1 MNTNTE
7 VSTFSRIPRTL
18 PVLHVDNI
26 VMFPYIILPLI
37 VSDELSKQV
46 IDFALSNDRLLGLFL
61 TKEQS
66 EKDPIKIYDHG
77 TAVSIIKMFRTPEGS
92 ISLLLQGVS
101 RIKVETITQSEPFIK
116 VEVEIIPESAD
127 ENAGLTALKNISIEL
142 LGKLISESEEMNKEF
157 VYGLKNIKQASRVAD
172 LIAGN
177 LNFTIEEKQ
186 QILETIEL
194 EKRFKKLNG
203 FLANLIKQLRIENTI
218 RNRIQLE
225 MDEDQRRYYL
235 REQLDAIKKEL
246 GETDEVDQEI
256 DKWERLIDEKDLP
269 DYVKDEAEE
278 ELNRMKMMSP
288 ASSEYAVSRNYMEW
302 LINIPWK
309 IYSEDQLD
317 LKRIET
323 VLAGDHYGLETAKE
337 RIIEY
342 IAVKKLRNKLK
353 GPILC
358 FVGPPGVGK
367 TSLGKSVASSLNR
380 KFIRLSLGG
389 IHDEA
394 EIRGHRKTY
403 IGAMPGKIITEI
415 KRCGTANP
423 VFMLDEIDK
432 LGRDFRGDP
441 ASALLEV
448 LDPEQNNSF
457 VDNYI
462 NLPFDLSEVMFI
474 TTANGLDTVPMALR
488 DRMEIIEFSSYIE
501 EEKITIAQK
510 YLIPKEAENNG
521 VNGKNVIIRKS
532 ALEEIIRYYVRESG
546 VRNLQRNI
554 GTIMRKVA
562 RKVAEG
568 DTGKIT
574 VTDKNVKIFLKKRKH
589 SIEMANRV
597 PEIGVVTGLAWTI
610 FGGEILFCETTLLP
624 GKGKF
629 VLTGLLGEVMQES
642 AKLAYSLIKA
652 KHKEFGIDPAL
663 FENRDL
669 HIHLPAGAVPKDG
682 PSAGVTLTTSLVSAF
697 TQKKVKHNVAM
708 TGEITLL
715 GKVLPIG
722 GVREKFLAAKRAGV
736 KKVILPYENQDSY
749 EEIPEKVKGGVDVM
763 FVKDIQEILQEV
775 LIGESD

>member
-256 DKWERLIDEKDLP
+256 DKWE
-269 DYVKDEAEE
+269 
-278 ELNRMKMMSP
+278 
-288 ASSEYAVSRNYMEW
+288 
-302 LINIPWK
+302 
-309 IYSEDQLD
+309 
-317 LKRIET
+317 
-323 VLAGDHYGLETAKE
+323 
-337 RIIEY
+337 
-342 IAVKKLRNKLK
+342 
-353 GPILC
+353 
-358 FVGPPGVGK
+358 
-367 TSLGKSVASSLNR
+367 
-380 KFIRLSLGG
+380 
-389 IHDEA
+389 
-394 EIRGHRKTY
+394 
-403 IGAMPGKIITEI
+403 
-415 KRCGTANP
+415 
-423 VFMLDEIDK
+423 
-432 LGRDFRGDP
+432 
-441 ASALLEV
+441 
-448 LDPEQNNSF
+448 
-457 VDNYI
+457 
-462 NLPFDLSEVMFI
+462 
-474 TTANGLDTVPMALR
+474 
-488 DRMEIIEFSSYIE
+488 
-501 EEKITIAQK
+501 
-510 YLIPKEAENNG
+510 
-521 VNGKNVIIRKS
+521 
-532 ALEEIIRYYVRESG
+532 
-546 VRNLQRNI
+546 
-554 GTIMRKVA
+554 
-562 RKVAEG
+562 
-568 DTGKIT
+568 
-574 VTDKNVKIFLKKRKH
+574 
-589 SIEMANRV
+589 
-597 PEIGVVTGLAWTI
+597 
-610 FGGEILFCETTLLP
+610 
-624 GKGKF
+624 
-629 VLTGLLGEVMQES
+629 
-642 AKLAYSLIKA
+642 
-652 KHKEFGIDPAL
+652 
-663 FENRDL
+663 
-669 HIHLPAGAVPKDG
+669 
-682 PSAGVTLTTSLVSAF
+682 
-697 TQKKVKHNVAM
+697 
-708 TGEITLL
+708 
-715 GKVLPIG
+715 
-722 GVREKFLAAKRAGV
+722 
-736 KKVILPYENQDSY
+736 
-749 EEIPEKVKGGVDVM
+749 
-763 FVKDIQEILQEV
+763 
-775 LIGESD
+775 